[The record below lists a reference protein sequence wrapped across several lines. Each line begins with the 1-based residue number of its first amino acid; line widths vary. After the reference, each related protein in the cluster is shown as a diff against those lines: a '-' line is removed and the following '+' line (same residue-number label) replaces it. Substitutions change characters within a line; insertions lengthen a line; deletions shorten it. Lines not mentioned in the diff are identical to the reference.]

1 MLETLFTYEQNI
13 SACKHKCD
21 NLNSDDNPA
30 AVSASHEPET
40 HLARTS
46 HQVPPRPHLY
56 LAPGKSPETDH
67 TRTLHQVNPRDRT
80 TPAPRMRYL
89 S

>member
-46 HQVPPRPHLY
+46 HQVPP
-56 LAPGKSPETDH
+56 D
-67 TRTLHQVNPRDRT
+67 RTCISHQVNRPRQT
-80 TPAPRMRYL
+80 TPAPCIR
-89 S
+89 